1 MDDDTLYLASL
12 SGEELQNFIVGSA
25 SGYTDQYVGALGEQ
39 IAMNYMRRHFNR
51 AVHDAF
57 IEGAKMVLKVVD
69 AKYRMS
75 IAEIPDE
82 ADLPDTEA

>member
-1 MDDDTLYLASL
+1 
-12 SGEELQNFIVGSA
+12 
-25 SGYTDQYVGALGEQ
+25 
-39 IAMNYMRRHFNR
+39 MNYMRRHFNR

-69 AKYRMS
+69 AKYKMS